1 MSIIQNIEQLKKLV
15 KINSSIPFS
24 SVSPFLNT
32 AQEIY
37 LVRYLGRELLTKIN
51 DENMPEKYIELCN
64 KAASAEGLLAMWL
77 GNAELSVRISDSGF
91 TVERTD
97 TLAPASDS
105 KIAEV
110 KQSLCMRAF
119 QHLDSLLEYLED
131 HVVEFP
137 EWALS
142 RYYSG
147 TVDNY
152 IRSAR
157 QFQDTGSVN
166 IQSSLLRFEEMRPL
180 MRQVQDRYVREMLGE
195 ELDTQLRSK
204 ENITDEHERKL
215 FDYACKFIANKTA
228 ELYTS
233 ENSIRNKSSI
243 DRATYDRFT
252 LPVYFDLQ
260 NTGNFYA
267 DQAQFYYGKLERAFN
282 DYLVANNKS
291 PATAVMDWNTD
302 EKKLFIDIG

>member
-1 MSIIQNIEQLKKLV
+1 MSLIQNIEQLNNLV
-15 KINSSIPFS
+15 KINTSMPFS
-24 SVSPFLNT
+24 SVLPFLNT
-32 AQEIY
+32 AHEIY
-37 LVRYLGRELLTKIN
+37 LVRYLGRELIKKMN
-51 DENMPEKYIELCN
+51 DESLSTEYSELCN
-64 KAASAEGLLAMWL
+64 KAASAEGLLGMWL

-97 TLAPASDS
+97 KFAPASDS

-119 QHLDSLLEYLED
+119 QHLDILLEYLED
-131 HVVEFP
+131 NVDKFP
-137 EWALS
+137 DWALS
-142 RYYSG
+142 RYYTG
-147 TVDNY
+147 TADNY

-166 IQSSLLRFEEMRPL
+166 IQYSLLRFEEMRPL
-180 MRQVQDRYVREMLGE
+180 MRQVQDRYVRELLGE
-195 ELDTQLRSK
+195 ELDNQLRSK
-204 ENITDEHERKL
+204 DNITDEHERKL

-233 ENSIRNKSSI
+233 ENSIRNKS
-243 DRATYDRFT
+243 DRTTYDRFT
-252 LPVYFDLQ
+252 LPVYFDMQ

-267 DQAQFYYGKLERAFN
+267 DQAQFYYGKLERAYN
-282 DYLVANNKS
+282 DYLVANNKTPS
-291 PATAVMDWNTD
+291 TAVMDWNTD

>member
-1 MSIIQNIEQLKKLV
+1 MSLIRNVDQLKELV
-15 KINSSIPFS
+15 KINPNIPFS

-37 LVRYLGRELLTKIN
+37 LIRYIGRDLLKKIN
-51 DENMPEKYIELCN
+51 DESETTKYGELYY

-91 TVERTD
+91 TVERTENF
-97 TLAPASDS
+97 APASDT

-110 KQSLCMRAF
+110 KKSLCIRAF
-119 QHLDSLLEYLED
+119 QHLDLVLEYLED
-131 HVVEFP
+131 HVDDFP

-142 RYYSG
+142 RYYTG

-157 QFQDTGSVN
+157 QFQGAGSVN
-166 IQSSLLRFEEMRPL
+166 IQYSLLRFEEMRPL
-180 MRQVQDRYVREMLGE
+180 MRQVQDRYVRELIGE

-204 ENITDEHERKL
+204 DIITDEHERNL

-233 ENSIRNKSSI
+233 QNSIQTKSSV
-243 DRATYDRFT
+243 DRTTYDRFT
-252 LPVYFDLQ
+252 LPVYFDMQ

-267 DQAQFYYGKLERAFN
+267 DQAQFYYGKLERAYN
-282 DYLVANNKS
+282 DYLVANNKTPS
-291 PATAVMDWNTD
+291 TAVMDWNTD